1 MKWRSILG
9 AIWRNLPNEER
20 SALGSNSGVYIELVV
35 KDTPAFRN
43 DVLAGDTLMKIDG
56 VAVHGKEKLL
66 DSRPRKNSHYAS
78 MYLPSGMSSDDLL
91 HL

>member
-43 DVLAGDTLMKIDG
+43 DVLAGGYNYEDRRS
-56 VAVHGKEKLL
+56 
-66 DSRPRKNSHYAS
+66 SRSW
-78 MYLPSGMSSDDLL
+78 
-91 HL
+91 